1 MAGPKRRALTA
12 DDLMRMQEDGHRR
25 KRLRIEGSDEDLD
38 ENSASEDEDVQASDE
53 QDGEGSDSGS
63 EDGSDGSEVSEVEDV
78 QHAGMPSLPALADD
92 DEDADSRFGLSR
104 MAFKPRAALATAPNA
119 PNPPKRLP
127 TSFEAMGISSAL
139 VGALSKLSINA
150 PTEIQA
156 ACIPPLLQ
164 GTFASYAAV
173 MLPELTRMK
182 VEIA

>member
-25 KRLRIEGSDEDLD
+25 KRLRIEDSDEDLD
-38 ENSASEDEDVQASDE
+38 ENSASEDDDPQTSGE
-53 QDGEGSDSGS
+53 QEGEGSDDGS
-63 EDGSDGSEVSEVEDV
+63 EDGSDDSEVSGDDDV
-78 QHAGMPSLPALADD
+78 QHAGLAALPAPED
-92 DEDADSRFGLSR
+92 DEDTDSRFGLSR
-104 MAFKPRAALATAPNA
+104 MAFKPRASLPAAPNA

-127 TSFEAMGISSAL
+127 TTFEAMGISSAL

-164 GTFASYAAV
+164 GMFASCPAA
-173 MLPELTRMK
+173 MHIKLTRMK